1 MFRSQAK
8 SDTTTLPDVSTKEQV
23 KQLVTGATNAGS
35 FSSLAVA
42 EHVDS
47 AAQSLGLDVG
57 TRSAAR
63 TLLNSTRERESGA
76 STA

>member
-1 MFRSQAK
+1 MFRSQPK

-23 KQLVTGATNAGS
+23 KQLVTSATNVGS
-35 FSSLAVA
+35 FSSVAVA

-47 AAQSLGLDVG
+47 AAQSLRLDSG

-63 TLLNSTRERESGA
+63 TMLSATRERESGA
-76 STA
+76 SSA